1 MLDEIKKTFTKAQKS
16 HLVLIFL
23 FIIFLLFDV
32 KVPNVVASLVD
43 TTLGN
48 VVVIGSALSLFYSK
62 NNVLAVIGLVV
73 AYELIRK
80 SAGVY
85 GLMNYVPTQEKKDRI
100 MNSFNEN
107 IKHSTLEEE
116 MVSNILPMVSGS
128 VPDAN
133 YEPVLDHQH
142 NATSV

>member
-62 NNVLAVIGLVV
+62 NNILAVIGLVV

-80 SAGVY
+80 SSGVY
-85 GLMNYVPTQEKKDRI
+85 GLMNYVPTQDKKDSL

-116 MVSNILPMVSGS
+116 MVTNMLPMVSGHIS
-128 VPDAN
+128 DAN
-133 YEPVLDHQH
+133 YEPVLDHLH

>member
-32 KVPNVVASLVD
+32 KVPKIVASLVD

-116 MVSNILPMVSGS
+116 MVNNILPMVSGTIS
-128 VPDAN
+128 DAN

-142 NATSV
+142 SATAV